1 MPGWMEAFQW
11 IERENLM
18 SATFTL
24 LTAGLLVTQTAAPAP
39 TCNCQKNQ
47 ATVIS
52 QSAQPVQMAANEPSP
67 GLFRGLFRSK
77 TEPAPAPAP
86 TPAEDRPI
94 LSRLQ
99 GLFGGKKEE
108 DVTTST
114 GEPPIAQTTAA
125 TPVRPM
131 QRTPA
136 GQPTR
141 TNSLAI
147 PEPLPPAPVKVQ
159 PVTYKA
165 VPIGEAGSPSVAQV
179 GSQAAPVSVSAVAG
193 QTVVAPPS
201 RPNRISSDLV
211 GKVGHESDYSWI
223 TGQIHIENGVHVL
236 HYATP
241 ETVDAYNGSLTL
253 VSSLDLRSFKD
264 GDFVSAR
271 GQVNGSAG
279 RATYRL
285 SSIDRLPR

>member
-1 MPGWMEAFQW
+1 
-11 IERENLM
+11 M

-24 LTAGLLVTQTAAPAP
+24 LTAGLLVTQSAAPAP

-52 QSAQPVQMAANEPSP
+52 QSAQPIQLAANEPSP

-77 TEPAPAPAP
+77 TEDAPAPAPA
-86 TPAEDRPI
+86 PAEDRPI

-99 GLFGGKKEE
+99 GLFGGKKDES
-108 DVTTST
+108 VTTTT
-114 GEPPIAQTTAA
+114 GEPPIAQSTTA

-131 QRTPA
+131 QRMPA

-147 PEPLPPAPVKVQ
+147 PEPLPPAPIKVQ

-165 VPIGEAGSPSVAQV
+165 VPISEAGSPTAAQV
-179 GSQAAPVSVSAVAG
+179 SSPAAPVAVPASAG

-241 ETVDAYNGSLTL
+241 ETVDAYNGSLVL
-253 VSSLDLRSFKD
+253 VSSLDLRSFQD
-264 GDFVSAR
+264 GDFVSVR
-271 GQVNGSAG
+271 GQVSGSG
-279 RATYRL
+279 NRVSYRL